1 MPKPTKKSPPTS
13 RKARAHPQKLSD
25 RQIGQRDQQ
34 CRRNAEDGPNLQD
47 QPDVRMSG

>member
-34 CRRNAEDGPNLQD
+34 CRWNAEDGPYLQD